1 MLSLLD
7 PDRALSLVLEIAPE
21 PQPERRRVAD
31 AVGRILLE
39 PVKAVVAQSPFTKSM
54 MDGTM
59 EETWQS

>member
-1 MLSLLD
+1 VLSLLD

>member
-1 MLSLLD
+1 MLPLLD
-7 PDRALSLVLEIAPE
+7 PDRALSLVIEIAPE
-21 PQPERRRVAD
+21 PQPERRRVTD

-39 PVKAVVAQSPFTKSM
+39 PVKAVVAQPPFTKSM